1 MKKRFQTLAMLFSV
15 FALIIMAYSFTSCKK
30 DEPTPPPVI
39 VLDGIY
45 VKGPVTAYADF
56 NENAMMSIT
65 RNEVTQT
72 DRATLYE
79 LYIPI
84 KAGAAGFNI
93 VTVAGSVQTVW
104 GPGAV
109 FGVIDPGTT
118 DEPKVP
124 FQRGDLAVTANVF
137 TVPADG
143 MYHVMIDTELGKVAI
158 VPVHWGIIGA
168 ATPDGWGTSTQ
179 FTESAF
185 NLNTMTWTID
195 NMELRGGDW
204 KFRYSNGWNV
214 ELDTTLDVGGGK
226 KGVKVNT
233 NFGDSPSTLIPGG
246 ANIVNADPGVYSFV
260 FSYTL
265 GSGYTATLTKTGNL
279 PLTNWTGVVCDA
291 VGTGVSIDNPAAI
304 PDPSSWA
311 WGNVL
316 VADATGI
323 PVVTGD
329 LYTWTWTGII
339 LEANEGFKVRTLN
352 GVAPPSG
359 GANFDAGFSALN
371 VAASAAEI
379 VDMGGNLSA
388 TTKGSYT
395 ITLKIDAANSDGKE
409 IIIVKN
415 F

>member
-1 MKKRFQTLAMLFSV
+1 MKRTIQMLAMIFSV
-15 FALIIMAYSFTSCKK
+15 LALITIAFSFTSCKD
-30 DEPTPPPVI
+30 DEPTPPPVV
-39 VLDGIY
+39 VLDGFY
-45 VKGPVTAYADF
+45 VKGAATAYSDF
-56 NENAMMSIT
+56 NANAMMTIT

-72 DRATLYE
+72 DRASLYE
-79 LYIPI
+79 LYIPL
-84 KAGAAGFNI
+84 KAGTAGFNI
-93 VTVAGSVQTVW
+93 VQVAGSVQTVW
-104 GPGAV
+104 GPGATW
-109 FGVIDPGTT
+109 GVIDPGTT

-124 FQRGDLAVTANVF
+124 FQRGTLVATSTTFN
-137 TVPADG
+137 VPADG
-143 MYHVMIDTELGKVAI
+143 MYHVVMDTELGKAAI

-168 ATPDGWGTSTQ
+168 ATPDGWGTSTP

-185 NLNTMTWTID
+185 DLNTMTWTID

-204 KFRYSNGWNV
+204 KFRYSNGWKV

-226 KGVKVNT
+226 IGVKVNT
-233 NFGDSPSTLIPGG
+233 NFGGAVDALVPGG
-246 ANIVNADPGVYSFV
+246 DNIVNADPGIYSFV
-260 FSYTL
+260 MTYVL
-265 GSGYTATLTKTGNL
+265 GSGYTASATKTGNL
-279 PLTNWTGVVCDA
+279 PLTDWTGVVCDA

-304 PDPSSWA
+304 PDPSSWG

-316 VADATGI
+316 VADAAGI
-323 PVVTGD
+323 PVITGD

-352 GVAPPSG
+352 GVAPPVG
-359 GANFDAGFSALN
+359 GANFDAGFTALN

-395 ITLKIDAANSDGKE
+395 ITLKIDAANSDSKE

>member
-1 MKKRFQTLAMLFSV
+1 MLFSV
-15 FALIIMAYSFTSCKK
+15 LALIIIAFSFTSCKK

-39 VLDGIY
+39 VLDGFY
-45 VKGPVTAYADF
+45 VKGAVTAYTDF
-56 NENAMMSIT
+56 NENAMMKIT
-65 RNEVTQT
+65 RNEVTQA
-72 DRATLYE
+72 DRATLLE

-84 KAGAAGFNI
+84 KAGADGFNI
-93 VTVAGSVQTVW
+93 VQVAGSVQTVW

-109 FGVIDPGTT
+109 FGVIDQGTT

-124 FQRGDLAVTANVF
+124 FQRGDLAVTTTKF
-137 TVPADG
+137 TVPTDG
-143 MYHVMIDTELGKVAI
+143 MYHVVIDTELGRVVI

-168 ATPDGWGTSTQ
+168 ATPDGWGSSTQ

-185 NLNTMTWTID
+185 NLNTMSWTID

-204 KFRYSNGWNV
+204 KFRYSNGWKV

-233 NFGDSPSTLIPGG
+233 NFGDSPSTLVPGG
-246 ANIVNADPGVYSFV
+246 ANIVNADPGIYSFV

-291 VGTGVSIDNPAAI
+291 VGAGVSIDNPAAI
-304 PDPSSWA
+304 PDPSSWG

-316 VADATGI
+316 LADGTGI
-323 PVVTGD
+323 PAVTGD
-329 LYTWTWTGII
+329 VYTWTWTNII
-339 LEANEGFKVRTLN
+339 LEADQGFKVRTLN

-359 GANFDAGFSALN
+359 GANFDAGYAALN
-371 VAASAAEI
+371 VAASATEI
-379 VDMGGNLSA
+379 IDNSGNLQA
-388 TTKGSYT
+388 TVKGSYT
-395 ITLKIDAANSDGKE
+395 ITLKIDAANSDSKE